1 MQQRSCIQRGRR
13 FQGSL
18 LFLSSALLA
27 EHLKKVVL
35 TGSLRRLAARRLVK
49 VGDYRVLG
57 VKAVDPTVL
66 VDAVP
71 GLEAALHVL
80 AVHGVHI
87 DRHVPLN
94 NTLLVL
100 LVVQPVVIVGGVE
113 VVSVVR
119 VDPGGVDKLV
129 APLVF
134 QGSLCAPA
142 SSLNRRR

>member
-13 FQGSL
+13 FQGGL

-35 TGSLRRLAARRLVK
+35 TGALRLAARRLVK

-119 VDPGGVDKLV
+119 VDPGGVNKLV